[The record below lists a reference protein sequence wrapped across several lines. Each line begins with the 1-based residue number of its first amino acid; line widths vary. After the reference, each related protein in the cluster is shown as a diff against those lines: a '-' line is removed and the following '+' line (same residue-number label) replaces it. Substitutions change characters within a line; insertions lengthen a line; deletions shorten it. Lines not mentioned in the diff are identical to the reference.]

1 MKSENGIV
9 KLTGDVANDM
19 SDVLI
24 ACRACIRE
32 MGRKLTPEG
41 KKIALDSFKEMFI
54 DMVNDEYENKS
65 EEDQLRDFAKKV
77 GISPD
82 TFDRLVNDLTDRER
96 RNENHGSDTRF

>member
-9 KLTGDVANDM
+9 RLTGDVANDM

-96 RNENHGSDTRF
+96 RNENHGSDT

>member
-9 KLTGDVANDM
+9 RLTGDVANDM

-65 EEDQLRDFAKKV
+65 EEDRLRDFAKKV

-96 RNENHGSDTRF
+96 RNENHGSDT